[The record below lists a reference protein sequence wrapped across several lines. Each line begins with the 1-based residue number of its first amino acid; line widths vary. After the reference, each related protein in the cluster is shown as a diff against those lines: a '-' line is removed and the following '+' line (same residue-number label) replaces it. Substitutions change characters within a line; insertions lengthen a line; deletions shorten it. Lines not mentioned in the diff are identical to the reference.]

1 MIANNR
7 LQSAPPIDLPQHLA
21 ERHDALRQFVAELSV
36 DTLGGEHFSLYFE
49 TRSQFQTAVRQDLL
63 PLLTYEAVSQQ
74 AYCDAI
80 PLTAAWALYLAAAHL
95 LDEAQDNGHQFQHA
109 KPLPSHVTSAV
120 VAMAAANMALSR
132 QEVGREQLAEIMRMM
147 GEVTINGALAQQDEQ
162 MRGRH
167 WSKQDYFYNI
177 ASKSAAIIAAGV
189 WMGAVLVVEDEQVLT
204 MLQEFGLA
212 LGMTM
217 QIADD
222 CQDLAE
228 DLTNGTYTLPVIE
241 ALSMTEHP
249 EHATLSQLL
258 SRQPLC
264 SADLDVA
271 LQILDRM
278 EVVSACRH
286 LARAYQVQAGAAL
299 VLFPA
304 LAPIFSDY
312 VSVAV

>member
-1 MIANNR
+1 MIASNG
-7 LQSAPPIDLPQHLA
+7 LQYAPPIDLPQYLA
-21 ERHDALRQFVAELSV
+21 ERHDALRRFVAELSV
-36 DTLGGEHFSLYFE
+36 DALGGEHFSIYFE

-63 PLLTYEAVSQQ
+63 PLLAYEAVSQQ
-74 AYCDAI
+74 SYSDAI
-80 PLTAAWALYLAAAHL
+80 PLTTAWSLYLAAAHL
-95 LDEAQDNGHQFQHA
+95 LDEAQDNSCQLQHA
-109 KPLPSHVTSAV
+109 KPLSSYVTSAV
-120 VAMAAANMALSR
+120 VAMAAANLALSR
-132 QEVGREQLAEIMRMM
+132 QEVGSEQLAEIIRVM
-147 GEVTINGALAQQDEQ
+147 GEVTINGALAQHDEQ
-162 MRGRH
+162 VRGRH

-177 ASKSAAIIAAGV
+177 ASKSAAIIAAGI
-189 WMGAVLVVEDEQVLT
+189 WMGAVLVIEDEQALT

-241 ALSMTEHP
+241 ALSMTDHP

-264 SADLDVA
+264 PADLDLV

-278 EVVSACRH
+278 EVVAACRH

-299 VLFPA
+299 LLFPT
-304 LAPIFSDY
+304 LAPVFSDY
-312 VSVAV
+312 VSVEV